1 MYSYR
6 PNDNEF
12 YSYYVIKKG
21 DTLNNIGREMNLN
34 PKLIAEL
41 NGLKYDEYIYPNQ
54 TIIIPKKNVEYYIT
68 KDDDTLKTV
77 SNIFNVS
84 QEEVVSQNRSIYLLP
99 SQIIYYKR

>member
-6 PNDNEF
+6 LDNNEF
-12 YSYYVIKKG
+12 YDYYIIKKG
-21 DTLNNIGREMNLN
+21 DTLYNIGKEMNLN

-68 KDDDTLKTV
+68 KEDDTLKVV
-77 SNIFNVS
+77 SNIFNIS
-84 QEEVVSQNRSIYLLP
+84 QETIINENKSIYLLP
-99 SQIIYYKR
+99 GQIIYHKK